1 MYPSLRRVGCPWVW
15 TLQRNTQDSSA
26 LQREDGSVAQHPR
39 FCHRFCMCVPVLSL
53 LQARCM
59 CCVCPGHFLLP
70 LRLTAGLDGCIV
82 TVIVSVHHHCPLV
95 AGAAHGIPAVY
106 LGCVLQ
112 GRVCTLLCVCV
123 CVVLSLFST
132 KQSIQILC
140 RMFIHTSS
148 AFFCL
153 WSALGQMPDI
163 WSSLFLWFQTGF
175 CQFGAVRV

>member
-82 TVIVSVHHHCPLV
+82 AVIVSVHHHCPLV

-123 CVVLSLFST
+123 CVWFSPSSQQNRAYRFCVECSFTRQVHSFVSGLLWARCLTSGHLCFSGFRLGFVSLE
-132 KQSIQILC
+132 Q
-140 RMFIHTSS
+140 
-148 AFFCL
+148 
-153 WSALGQMPDI
+153 
-163 WSSLFLWFQTGF
+163 
-175 CQFGAVRV
+175 